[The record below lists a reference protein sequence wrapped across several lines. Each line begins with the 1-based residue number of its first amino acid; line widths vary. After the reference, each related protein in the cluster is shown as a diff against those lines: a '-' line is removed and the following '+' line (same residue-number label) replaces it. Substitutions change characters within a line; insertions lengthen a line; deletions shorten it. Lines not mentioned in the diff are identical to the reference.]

1 MEPHTHT
8 NPFLHR
14 VASRDIAAALGAG
27 PWECPSPTPPT
38 PWAAPLAQLREYAK
52 AAKSECIVCNAL
64 YQFDPFTPIP
74 PSIRRAEGKGGGAAA
89 EGAAAEAVDLKPFEK
104 QMASVME
111 HLQHELANIRT
122 GRATPGMLDHLKIE
136 AYGEKVPMKAV
147 GSVSV
152 RDSQLLAVTL
162 FDPGLV
168 EAVVA
173 GIAASPLRLNP
184 RAEGQEVLVPVP
196 SPTTETLAAMGKV
209 CKAEGETAKVS
220 VRHARK
226 TALDVVKGV
235 GSEDG
240 RRRAE
245 KEVQQ
250 LTDKFIA
257 DIEAIVA
264 AKQKDI
270 IKHNS

>member
-1 MEPHTHT
+1 M
-8 NPFLHR
+8 L
-14 VASRDIAAALGAG
+14 ILALNR
-27 PWECPSPTPPT
+27 
-38 PWAAPLAQLREYAK
+38 L
-52 AAKSECIVCNAL
+52 
-64 YQFDPFTPIP
+64 
-74 PSIRRAEGKGGGAAA
+74 AEGKGGG
-89 EGAAAEAVDLKPFEK
+89 GAAAAAADAAADAFDLKPFQK
-104 QMASVME
+104 QMAAAME

-136 AYGEKVPMKAV
+136 AYGEKMPMKAV
-147 GSVSV
+147 GTVSV
-152 RDSQLLAVTL
+152 RDSQLLAVTM

-173 GIAASPLRLNP
+173 GIASSPLKLNP

-196 SPTTETLAAMGKV
+196 SPTAETLAAMGKM
-209 CKAEGETAKVS
+209 CKGEGETAKVQI
-220 VRHARK
+220 RHARK
-226 TALDVVKGV
+226 VALDAVKGM

-250 LTDKFIA
+250 LTDRYIA

-270 IKHNS
+270 LKHNS